1 MTSELPSP
9 AIADVD
15 LGTVLSALADPLR
28 RGIIVDLARGDG
40 LDITGERA
48 CGSFALPVAKSTRT
62 YHWRILREA
71 GLIWQRNAGNGTFVR
86 LRRDGTGQRIR
97 TTRDV
102 GAHAVLRAE
111 RARCAGRA
119 TRAMRRTVAHACH
132 RARAAATARGERER
146 LTRWNAGR

>member
-40 LDITGERA
+40 LDVTGERA

-86 LRRDGTGQRIR
+86 LRRDEF
-97 TTRDV
+97 D
-102 GAHAVLRAE
+102 
-111 RARCAGRA
+111 ARFPGLLDLI
-119 TRAMRRTVAHACH
+119 VN
-132 RARAAATARGERER
+132 
-146 LTRWNAGR
+146 LTP